1 MRTGIVLKLLSALL
15 LAGQLMSSNAQ
26 SPAPDVPPSATDISA
41 EMISKFIDA
50 LPRDRVSDRPIRTV
64 QVTGDYRVGVYG
76 VFRPKDITGDA
87 NLHPV
92 NTTEIYYML
101 KGYATLVTGGTLID
115 PYPAPEPSISIRGK
129 GVSGGVTR
137 RVGPGDVV
145 VIPGHTPHFW
155 SELET
160 DIEYLIFRP
169 DPDNRLRL
177 VE

>member
-1 MRTGIVLKLLSALL
+1 MQKRLIQKALVTLMLAALVTG
-15 LAGQLMSSNAQ
+15 SNAQ
-26 SPAPDVPPSATDISA
+26 SPTPDVPPTATDITA

-50 LPRDRVSDRPIRTV
+50 LPKDQVSDRPIRTV
-64 QVTGDYRVGVYG
+64 EVTGDYRVGVYG

-137 RVGPGDVV
+137 RIGPGDVV
-145 VIPGHTPHFW
+145 VIPGHTPHYW

-177 VE
+177 VD

>member
-1 MRTGIVLKLLSALL
+1 MTRIALT
-15 LAGQLMSSNAQ
+15 LAATACIGVAVAQ
-26 SPAPDVPPSATDISA
+26 TPAPAEPPSATDVTA
-41 EMISKFIDA
+41 EDISKFIDA

-64 QVTGDYRVGVYG
+64 SVTGDYRVGVYG
-76 VFRPKDITGDA
+76 VFRPKEIPGGA

-115 PYPAPEPSISIRGK
+115 PRPAPSPSTSIRSSGIEG
-129 GVSGGVTR
+129 GVSR
-137 RVGPGDVV
+137 RIVPGDVV
-145 VIPGHTPHFW
+145 VIPGHTPHYW

-169 DPDNRLRL
+169 DPDNRITL
-177 VE
+177 VD